1 MKKLVVVLS
10 SLFLFLVGCQQEIE
24 PKKKLT
30 MYESSTELTIYP
42 DEQFIT
48 DEKEKEFFI
57 SLYQGALQSYEWF
70 TFSTMEV
77 DMERPLVS
85 SLQENQ
91 GFYAVKDKNFRTMEN
106 LKDHLSKFF
115 TSTMVEDLLD
125 STNLYKEFEQQLYA
139 VTADRGSNLS
149 IGEREAFYL
158 IKQDDLNFILRLE
171 QDIVDTEN
179 RNNVIGLEVIDYPL
193 TYHNGQWLFTEFT
206 NSR

>member
-1 MKKLVVVLS
+1 MKKLVIVLS
-10 SLFLFLVGCQQEIE
+10 SLFLLLVGCQQEME

-30 MYESSTELTIYP
+30 IYEASTEPTIYP
-42 DEQFIT
+42 DEQFIS

-91 GFYAVKDKNFRTMEN
+91 GFFAVKDKKFSTMQD
-106 LKDHLSKFF
+106 LKDYLSKFF
-115 TSTMVEDLLD
+115 TSMMVEDLLN
-125 STNLYKEFEQQLYA
+125 STDLYKEFEQQLYA

-149 IGEREAFYL
+149 KGNREIIKL
-158 IKQDDLNFILRLE
+158 IKQDETNYILRLE

-179 RNNVIGLEVIDYPL
+179 RNNVIGIEIIDYPL
-193 TYHNGQWLFTEFT
+193 TKMNDQWLFSGFT
-206 NSR
+206 NPR